1 MLITVNKVLC
11 MTLQILNTIKT
22 KLLSLTEVNG
32 IYFHKKKST
41 SYIYFNILLIKCI
54 IYIFFLL
61 HNILLKTNINFPNSG
76 THNLKELHMDCI
88 KYKIQYS

>member
-1 MLITVNKVLC
+1 
-11 MTLQILNTIKT
+11 MTLQTLNTIKT
-22 KLLSLTEVNG
+22 KLFSLTEVNV
-32 IYFHKKKST
+32 IYFYKKKST

-54 IYIFFLL
+54 IYFFLL

>member
-32 IYFHKKKST
+32 IYFHKK
-41 SYIYFNILLIKCI
+41 NLQA
-54 IYIFFLL
+54 IYISIFYSLNALYFFSF
-61 HNILLKTNINFPNSG
+61 T
-76 THNLKELHMDCI
+76 
-88 KYKIQYS
+88 QYIA